1 MENEIIQKNNLNEKI
16 INLVKKKSKLI
27 IITISV
33 FIILL
38 ISLFFFDFY
47 RDNQNKKV
55 AEEYIKAG
63 IYLTSNN
70 KLKSKN
76 IYKEIVFSKNKF
88 YSVLALNNIIE
99 NDLEKNSDEIL
110 KLFKIIESINID
122 FEQKNLIKLKKA
134 LYLKKISKDI
144 EANKLL
150 GEIIENNSIWKDT
163 AIEVS
168 KQ

>member
-1 MENEIIQKNNLNEKI
+1 M
-16 INLVKKKSKLI
+16 
-27 IITISV
+27 
-33 FIILL
+33 
-38 ISLFFFDFY
+38 
-47 RDNQNKKV
+47 
-55 AEEYIKAG
+55 
-63 IYLTSNN
+63 
-70 KLKSKN
+70 
-76 IYKEIVFSKNKF
+76 
-88 YSVLALNNIIE
+88 LALNNIIE
-99 NDLEKNSDEIL
+99 NDLEKDSDEIL

-122 FEQKNLIKLKKA
+122 FGQKNLIKLKKA

>member
-1 MENEIIQKNNLNEKI
+1 M
-16 INLVKKKSKLI
+16 
-27 IITISV
+27 
-33 FIILL
+33 
-38 ISLFFFDFY
+38 
-47 RDNQNKKV
+47 
-55 AEEYIKAG
+55 
-63 IYLTSNN
+63 
-70 KLKSKN
+70 
-76 IYKEIVFSKNKF
+76 
-88 YSVLALNNIIE
+88 LALNNIIE
-99 NDLEKNSDEIL
+99 NDLEKDSDEIL